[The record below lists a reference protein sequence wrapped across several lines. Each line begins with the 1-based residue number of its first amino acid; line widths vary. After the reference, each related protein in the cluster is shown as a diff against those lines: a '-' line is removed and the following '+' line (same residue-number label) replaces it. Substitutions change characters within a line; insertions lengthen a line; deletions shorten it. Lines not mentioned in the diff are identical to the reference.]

1 MKILTIYLV
10 LAALFLII
18 ESTILSILFPSLLI
32 PDVILIMVFYL
43 GFGNASIEGVLTI
56 FALGYLSDI
65 FSGGIIGLSSF
76 TLLMVFIITTRLS
89 KIISLNSML
98 IKVGGTIFISII
110 KGILTYTS
118 LRFLNQEIPFYI
130 IFPIAVSTGIVSPF
144 IFALLNKIES
154 YFIPYKGEDK
164 IISRY

>member
-110 KGILTYTS
+110 KGILTYTF

>member
-1 MKILTIYLV
+1 MKIFTIYLV
-10 LAALFLII
+10 LASLFLII

-43 GFGNASIEGVLTI
+43 GFGNASLEGVLTT
-56 FALGYLSDI
+56 FVLGYLTDV

-76 TLLMVFIITTRLS
+76 TLLLVFIITTKLS
-89 KIISLNSML
+89 KIITLNSML

-110 KGILTYTS
+110 KGILTYIS

-144 IFALLNKIES
+144 VFALINKIEL